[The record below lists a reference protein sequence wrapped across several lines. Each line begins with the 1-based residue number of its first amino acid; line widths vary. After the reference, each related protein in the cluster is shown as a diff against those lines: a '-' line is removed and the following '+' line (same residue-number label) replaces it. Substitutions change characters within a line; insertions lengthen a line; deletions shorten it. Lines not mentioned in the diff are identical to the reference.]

1 MMTERAW
8 VRLASGRRINLLDPQ
23 PDAWTDADLAI
34 GLSRTYRWGGHSIWE
49 LPLSVA
55 QHSLLVLKLCE
66 QIHRVP
72 LSRAGALQA
81 LLHDAA
87 EGLLSFDPISPV
99 KPHLGASFAA
109 LNDRLEDA
117 IATRYWFFS
126 HDPQERYRQRA
137 SYKYADRIA
146 AASEA
151 LHVAG
156 WTHHEI
162 RTVLEIEDRPLTVDH
177 LPRIRGMRPW
187 EPWPAPLAASLFLA
201 KLRELQTPEPSP
213 LSAGDLTQIAER
225 ENLLRALAEAFSSLP
240 DSRRS
245 RCQAPPSGCGLKD
258 TLVLAEAHDGSESV
272 EGVVVSGERDDDGA
286 WDLDAP
292 FQIFTADSEFIVCQG
307 YNCHV
312 EIQ

>member
-1 MMTERAW
+1 MMTDRAW

-66 QIHRVP
+66 QLHGVP
-72 LSRAGALQA
+72 LSRAVALQA

-109 LNDRLEDA
+109 LNDRLEAA
-117 IATRYWFFS
+117 IATRYWFFA
-126 HDPQERYRQRA
+126 HDPLLRHRRSLA
-137 SYKYADRIA
+137 YKSADRVA

-156 WTHHEI
+156 WTRHEI
-162 RTVLEIEDRPLTVDH
+162 ATVLEIDDRPLTVDP
-177 LPRIRGMRPW
+177 LPQIRALRPW

-201 KLRELQTPEPSP
+201 KLRELQAPETA
-213 LSAGDLTQIAER
+213 LHSAGDLTQIAER
-225 ENLLRALAEAFSSLP
+225 ENLLRSLAEAFSRLP
-240 DSRRS
+240 DARQR
-245 RCQAPPSGCGLKD
+245 RCQVPPSGCGLRD
-258 TLVLAEAHDGSESV
+258 TLVFAEAHDGSESV
-272 EGVVVSGERDDDGA
+272 EGIVVGGERDDDGA

-292 FQIFTADSEFIVCQG
+292 FQIFTADSEIITCQG

-312 EIQ
+312 EVQ